1 MRWAMM
7 TDGRTTSPYELG
19 SQMRVVQPFAHVLA
33 YYDGRIPGLRVHSET
48 PNWLDNGAFG
58 LGTAAFAIVDGPSA
72 IVYDTHMSIPHARR
86 MRADLEARGITNMRV
101 VLSHWHPDHVAGNAV
116 FADCEIIANS
126 HTSRLLSENRAAL
139 ETGDPPI
146 APLIMPSTIFE
157 DELDLQLGILT
168 LQLRRF
174 DIHSIDETTVI
185 IPEHR
190 TLLAGDTLEDTVT
203 YVTEP
208 DRLENH
214 LVDLA
219 RMRNLDVDTILP
231 NHGTIE
237 KIARAGYDKSFITAT
252 ELYVQ
257 RLAALPGRLDDAR
270 LDLKSFAAEALA
282 TGAVEYF
289 EPYEWVHEANVQ
301 AILAL

>member
-1 MRWAMM
+1 M
-7 TDGRTTSPYELG
+7 TTKLADGTYDLG
-19 SQMRVVQPFAHVLA
+19 SQMRVVQPFSHVLA
-33 YYDGRIPGLRVHSET
+33 YYDGRIPGLRVHSQA

-58 LGTAAFAIVDGPSA
+58 LGTAAFAIVDGSSA

-86 MRADLEARGITNMRV
+86 MRAELEARGITDMRV

-126 HTSRLLSENRAAL
+126 HTMRLLEQNREAL

-146 APLIMPSTIFE
+146 APLVMPTTIFE
-157 DELDLQLGILT
+157 DETVLQVGKLRLE
-168 LQLRRF
+168 LRRF
-174 DIHSIDETTVI
+174 DIHSIDETTII
-185 IPEHR
+185 IPELR

-214 LVDLA
+214 LADLA
-219 RMRNLDVDTILP
+219 RMRNLDIDTILP

-257 RLAALPGRLDDAR
+257 RLAAMPSRLDDAR

-289 EPYEWVHEANVQ
+289 EPYEWVHGANVQ
-301 AILAL
+301 AVLAL